1 MKLKLDE
8 NLPRGLS
15 AALARL
21 GHDIYDV
28 YEEGLVGHPDAYIG
42 DAAQHEERFLLTQ
55 DLDFSDVRR
64 FVPGRHHGV
73 LLLRLSSPSRLDL
86 LSRILQLFERGNVEE
101 WKRCFVVATD
111 RKIRVQRPEKQS

>member
-21 GHDIYDV
+21 GHDIHDV
-28 YEEGLVGHPDAYIG
+28 YEEGLVGRPDADIWE
-42 DAAQHEERFLLTQ
+42 AAQREERLLLTQ

-64 FVPGRHHGV
+64 FAPGRHHGV
-73 LLLRLSSPSRLDL
+73 MLLRLSSPSRLDL
-86 LSRILQLFERGNVEE
+86 LSRILQLFGQENVEG
-101 WKRCFVVATD
+101 WKRSFVVATD